1 MRRFVTGS
9 ILTTFVAGAVTL
21 ALSGQDTSRSGSSD
35 PSSANVQLRMVISIA
50 PQQEA
55 GGRVTFRVALENA
68 SGTDVVLNLGRMLGN
83 GRVHVPD
90 AIRMRL
96 TDATGQ
102 SRELHFVDRK
112 YPGVAGRIDDYVL
125 PLRAGSSYKFTANL
139 DDYWSPETKE
149 HQFFLAAGKYRIR
162 SEFVGTGAK
171 HVNADTQGVEL
182 LHFWKGKLRSSE
194 IEFVV
199 KERGRL

>member
-1 MRRFVTGS
+1 
-9 ILTTFVAGAVTL
+9 
-21 ALSGQDTSRSGSSD
+21 
-35 PSSANVQLRMVISIA
+35 
-50 PQQEA
+50 
-55 GGRVTFRVALENA
+55 
-68 SGTDVVLNLGRMLGN
+68 MLGN

-112 YPGVAGRIDDYVL
+112 YPGIAGRIDDYVL
-125 PLRAGSSYKFTANL
+125 PLRAGSSYGVTANL

-149 HQFFLAAGKYRIR
+149 HQFFLPPGRYRIR

-182 LHFWKGKLRSSE
+182 LHFWKGELRSDE
-194 IEFVV
+194 VEFVV
-199 KERGRL
+199 KETQHL